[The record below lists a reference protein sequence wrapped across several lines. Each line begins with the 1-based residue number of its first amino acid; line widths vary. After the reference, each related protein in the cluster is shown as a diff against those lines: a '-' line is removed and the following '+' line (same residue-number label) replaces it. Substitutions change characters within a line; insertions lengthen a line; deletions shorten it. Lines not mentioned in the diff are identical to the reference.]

1 MMSPVQKRAVF
12 KLAVDLAKADK
23 QIHGN
28 EVALLSSLQG
38 ELGLG
43 REELDMVHYM
53 SLQEALTVLRSLGE
67 EERNAVVRTLETMV
81 GVDVDVDRREQ
92 VLFGSIKMVLSGESS
107 SWVDVVSVNG
117 SDVAILQRQ
126 NHCKYFFR

>member
-1 MMSPVQKRAVF
+1 MSPVQKRAVF

-53 SLQEALTVLRSLGE
+53 SLQEALTALRPLGE
-67 EERNAVVRTLETMV
+67 EDRNAVVRTLETMV

-92 VLFGSIKMVLSGESS
+92 VLFGSIKMALSAESS
-107 SWVDVVSVNG
+107 S
-117 SDVAILQRQ
+117 
-126 NHCKYFFR
+126 